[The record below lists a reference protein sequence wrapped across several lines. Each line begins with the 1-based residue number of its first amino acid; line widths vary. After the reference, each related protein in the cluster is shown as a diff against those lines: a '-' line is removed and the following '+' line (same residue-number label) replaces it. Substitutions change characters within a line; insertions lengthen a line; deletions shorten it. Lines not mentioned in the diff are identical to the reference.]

1 MKWEEITVRKY
12 YEILDILKDD
22 VGDAI
27 ELNSRLIDCIWGID
41 SADIPIIRFSWYLD
55 ELAFLQKPYEPKL
68 PKKEYVVAEKKFKPI
83 LDVSKIT
90 TAQYV
95 DFQELVKRNDHK
107 LLLNVLFIED
117 GQEYGETDNSDLLWE
132 NLTLDAYSDV
142 MYFFQRL
149 LLDLMKDTLNS
160 SKKILKKMYRKEKD
174 PQKKQEMMDQ
184 MVKIHQ
190 ALLEL
195 NENGLAEWVQ

>member
-1 MKWEEITVRKY
+1 
-12 YEILDILKDD
+12 
-22 VGDAI
+22 
-27 ELNSRLIDCIWGID
+27 
-41 SADIPIIRFSWYLD
+41 
-55 ELAFLQKPYEPKL
+55 
-68 PKKEYVVAEKKFKPI
+68 VVAGKKFKPI

-90 TAQYV
+90 TAQYI
-95 DFQELVKRNDHK
+95 DFQELVKRGDHK

-117 GQEYGETDNSDLLWE
+117 GKEYGEVDNSDLLWE

-160 SKKILKKMYRKEKD
+160 SKKILKKEYRKEKD

-184 MVKIHQ
+184 MVKIHL
-190 ALLEL
+190 ALSEL
-195 NENGLAEWVQ
+195 NENGLAE

>member
-1 MKWEEITVRKY
+1 MKWEEITVKKY

-27 ELNSRLIDCIWGID
+27 ELNSRLIDCIWDID

-68 PKKEYVVAEKKFKPI
+68 PKKEYVVAGKTFKPI

-90 TAQYV
+90 TAQYI
-95 DFQELVKRNDHK
+95 DFQELVKRGDHK

-117 GQEYGETDNSDLLWE
+117 GKEYGEVDNSDLLWE

-160 SKKILKKMYRKEKD
+160 SKKILKKEYRKEKD

-184 MVKIHQ
+184 MVKIHL
-190 ALLEL
+190 ALSEL